1 MKTDLKI
8 YAALGVLLLAVG
20 GLYLAKQNTK
30 AQATSHS
37 ATSASAD
44 FPAISVPK
52 DDAEKI
58 TKLEITSPNKDDK
71 TKSTTV
77 TLEKKG
83 DDWMVVKPVAAK
95 GNTSNV
101 RSLLD
106 NLKEL
111 KLKEVIDRGTASY
124 DNYEV
129 SDAKAVHVVAWKG
142 ADKTTDLYFGK
153 SGSRGQM
160 ARVGGKDGVFIAE
173 KYSSYLYTRDVKNW
187 RELGIL
193 KFEDANAI
201 QVEVTNKNGL
211 FSFSK
216 NGEKWSGSKTSRD
229 KDGKLEKK
237 ADKEWKGFE
246 EAKVKDLLRAYK
258 GLSAEDFAEEKADT
272 GLDKAEDNGGVI
284 HVKLKDGAG
293 EITMKVGKTAKGTS
307 RYAVKD
313 GGDGTVYTVSS
324 WAADWATAA
333 PSKFE
338 KGADDKKAAPPGG
351 GMPPGMGMPAGM
363 QGMPG
368 MPGGDEDPGGE

>member
-1 MKTDLKI
+1 MKTDVKI
-8 YAALGVLLLAVG
+8 YAALVVLLLAVG

-30 AQATSHS
+30 AEATSHS

-44 FPAISVPK
+44 YPAIAVPK

-58 TKLEITSPNKDDK
+58 TKIEITSPNKDDK
-71 TKSTTV
+71 TKRTTV
-77 TLEKKG
+77 VLEKKG

-101 RSLLD
+101 RSLID

-111 KLKEVIDRGTASY
+111 KVKELIDRGTTSY

-129 SDAKAVHVVAWKG
+129 SDAKAVHVMAWKG

-160 ARVGGKDGVFIAE
+160 ARVGGKDGVYIAE
-173 KYSSYLYTRDVKNW
+173 KYSSYLYTREVKNW

-201 QVEVTNKNGL
+201 GVEVTNKNGF

-216 NGEKWSGSKTSRD
+216 NGDKWASSYTKRD
-229 KDGKLEKK
+229 KDGSLNKK
-237 ADKEWKGFE
+237 AEKEWKGFDE
-246 EAKVKDLLRAYK
+246 GKVKDLLRAYK

-272 GLDKAEDNGGVI
+272 GLDKAEDNGGIVHI
-284 HVKLKDGAG
+284 KLKDNAG
-293 EITMKVGKTAKGTS
+293 EITVKVGKTAKGTS
-307 RYAVKD
+307 RYAIKD

-333 PSKFE
+333 QSKFE
-338 KGADDKKAAPPGG
+338 KGADDKKAPPGG
-351 GMPPGMGMPAGM
+351 MPAGMQGMPPGM

-368 MPGGDEDPGGE
+368 MPGGDDEGPPGE

>member
-1 MKTDLKI
+1 MKTDQKI
-8 YAALGVLLLAVG
+8 YAAVAVLLLAVG
-20 GLYLAKQNTK
+20 GLYLTKQSSK
-30 AQATSHS
+30 QQATAHS
-37 ATSASAD
+37 ATAASAD
-44 FPAISVPK
+44 LPSISVPK
-52 DDAEKI
+52 DDVEKI
-58 TKLEITSPNKDDK
+58 TRLEITSPNKDDK

-77 TLEKKG
+77 VLEKKG
-83 DDWMVVKPVAAK
+83 DNWEVMKPVAAK
-95 GNTSNV
+95 ANAANV

-111 KLKEVIDRGTASY
+111 KLKEVIDRGTTSY

-129 SDAKAVHVVAWKG
+129 SDAKAVHVQAFKG

-173 KYSSYLYTRDVKNW
+173 KYSSYLYTREVKNW
-187 RELGIL
+187 RETGIL

-216 NGEKWSGSKTSRD
+216 NGEKWAGSKTSRD

-246 EAKVKDLLRAYK
+246 EAKVKDLLRAFK

-272 GLDKAEDNGGVI
+272 GLDKAEENGGVVHI
-284 HVKLKDGAG
+284 KLKDNAG
-293 EITMKVGKTAKGTS
+293 EITVKVGKTAKGTS
-307 RYAVKD
+307 RYAIKD

-324 WAADWATAA
+324 WSADWATAA
-333 PSKFE
+333 QSKFE
-338 KGADDKKAAPPGG
+338 KGADDKKEAPHG
-351 GMPPGMGMPAGM
+351 GMPPGMQLPPGM

-368 MPGGDEDPGGE
+368 MPGGEDEGPVE